1 MSAGLSTALYFAAA
15 VLVVPFLVGLLVLFA
30 CGKKK
35 EVAGPVGLLFHTIS
49 GKWEPHCSY
58 FPPKRFYGILNELSK
73 QGFSSR
79 TVGSASG
86 PLQPPPSDTRRDVFL
101 TFDDGFE
108 SFYTEALPLLSR
120 FGFVATV
127 FPVAGFLGKLSSW
140 DALPGH
146 AHMAPA
152 QIREIS
158 DLGHEIGSHTYSH
171 ANLTLLNDNDC
182 MSELVRSKEVLED
195 ITGKRVTS
203 LSFPFGRWNMRIWGK
218 AKQAGYTHATAY
230 VDKDPQI
237 SGIVRLVGVYSFDTV
252 QDVLERAFI
261 RPLFSLAT
269 ARGRLMPHFA
279 KGSPLWKFRKNYA
292 LLR

>member
-1 MSAGLSTALYFAAA
+1 MSAGMSTVLCFAAA
-15 VLVVPFLVGLLVLFA
+15 VLVVPFLVGLFALFA
-30 CGKKK
+30 CGKKR
-35 EVAGPVGLLFHTIS
+35 EVAGTVGLLFHTIS
-49 GKWEPHCSY
+49 GKLEPHCSY
-58 FPPKRFYGILNELSK
+58 FPPKRFRGLLGELSR
-73 QGFSSR
+73 QGFSGR
-79 TVGSASG
+79 TVGSATE
-86 PLQPPPSDTRRDVFL
+86 PPPVPHDTHRTVFL

-108 SFYTEALPLLSR
+108 SFYTEALPVLSR
-120 FGFVATV
+120 FGFAATV

-146 AHMAPA
+146 THMTPG

-158 DLGHEIGSHTYSH
+158 ELGHEIGSHTYSH

-182 MSELVRSKEVLED
+182 MDELVRSREVLED
-195 ITGKRVTS
+195 ITGKQVAS
-203 LSFPFGRWNMRIWGK
+203 LSFPFGRWNMRIWEK

-230 VDKDPQI
+230 VDKGQHVP
-237 SGIVRLVGVYSFDTV
+237 GIIRLVGVYSFDSV
-252 QDVLERAFI
+252 QDVLARAFI
-261 RPLFSLAT
+261 RPLFSFTT